1 MYIDCVV
8 VKYED
13 SPKKYL
19 FQAPAFS
26 YLQADQ
32 IVTVDSED
40 DVAKVVSTITLDV
53 DSESFKFI
61 VDALGAKLPLK
72 KVTGQY
78 IYKEFEYKEDEKDG
92 TAED

>member
-53 DSESFKFI
+53 DS
-61 VDALGAKLPLK
+61 
-72 KVTGQY
+72 
-78 IYKEFEYKEDEKDG
+78 
-92 TAED
+92 